1 MEEGP
6 MAVSLLL
13 ALLDIPDMATLNDAV
28 WRAAQPPDSL
38 ARKYSE
44 LNPHQRMR
52 AMEALYE
59 AFYSILEGQR
69 IDYGGGNADQAS
81 KAVGEALA
89 RLLTDDP
96 PMGRTLAQQQNSR
109 SLQDIL
115 ETSLDQAIED
125 WR

>member
-1 MEEGP
+1 

-13 ALLDIPDMATLNDAV
+13 ALLNIPNMATLDDAA
-28 WRAAQPPDSL
+28 WQAAQPANSL
-38 ARKYSE
+38 ALKYSA

-69 IDYGGGNADQAS
+69 IDYGGGNADHAS
-81 KAVGEALA
+81 KAIGEALA

-96 PMGRTLAQQQNSR
+96 PMNRTVVQQQNSR

-115 ETSLDQAIED
+115 ETTLDMAIED
-125 WR
+125 WH

>member
-1 MEEGP
+1 

-13 ALLDIPDMATLNDAV
+13 ALLNIPNMATLDDAA
-28 WRAAQPPDSL
+28 WQAAQPANSL
-38 ARKYSE
+38 ALKYSA

-69 IDYGGGNADQAS
+69 IDYGGGNADHAS
-81 KAVGEALA
+81 KAIGEALA

-96 PMGRTLAQQQNSR
+96 PMNRTVVQQQNSR

-115 ETSLDQAIED
+115 ETTLDLAIED